1 MRSVAILLGS
11 IALAGSVSLAPAQAG
26 QPTAAE
32 KKSATTVML
41 PPPPPK
47 LLPDALDGWV
57 QTAPPKNIT
66 DPTQLDAANA
76 AALKE
81 YGFTFAQVAAYTR
94 EGETLN
100 IHALSFVDL
109 TGAYGAYSYY
119 RQNGWPKE
127 EIGNGATS
135 NHNRVLFWKG
145 ATVVDATFSHISPES
160 ASEMREIADKLPL
173 PTGSKAVPPPI
184 LSFLPQASLDGQTT
198 HYALG
203 PAGYAGSGGV
213 LPPSLIGFDTDAET
227 VTANYS
233 LASGPA
239 TLTIIDYPTP
249 QIAAAKETEIRA
261 YIQAGSKAKPP
272 WPKPLTDSD
281 AASLEVRKS
290 GVLVILV
297 SGDAIPDESH
307 RLIETVHYEAQLM
320 SVPQPMQS
328 EVAKT
333 GQLLLGIASIVI
345 VGSLAAIL
353 LGFFLGG
360 GRALY
365 RLARGR
371 PISSMYDTEFIHID
385 LREDVIEVREESI
398 EILIERED
406 RSEKKNKS

>member
-1 MRSVAILLGS
+1 MRSGSILLGS
-11 IALAGSVSLAPAQAG
+11 ILLAGSVSLALAQGA
-26 QPTAAE
+26 QPTPAE

-41 PPPPPK
+41 PPPPPR
-47 LLPDALDGWV
+47 LLPDVLDGWIE
-57 QTAPPKNIT
+57 TAPPKTIT
-66 DPTQLDAANA
+66 DPAQLDPANA

-81 YGFTFAQVAAYTR
+81 YGLVSAQTANYKR
-94 EGETLN
+94 DNETLS
-100 IHALSFVDL
+100 IRALSFDDL

-127 EIGNGATS
+127 DIGTGATS
-135 NHNRVLFWKG
+135 DHNRVLFWKG
-145 ATVVDATFSHISPES
+145 TTVVDAKFSNITPES
-160 ASEMREIADKLPL
+160 AEEMRDIAAKLPV
-173 PTGSKAVPPPI
+173 PSGSKAVAPPV
-184 LSFLPQASLDGQTT
+184 LSVLPQTSLDGQTT

-203 PAGYAGSGGV
+203 PASYAGSGGV
-213 LPPSLIGFDTDAET
+213 LPPGIIGFDLDAET

-233 LASGPA
+233 LTSGPA
-239 TLTIIDYPTP
+239 TLTIIEYPTP
-249 QIAAAKETEIRA
+249 QIADEKQAQIKA

-281 AASLEVRKS
+281 VASLEVRKS

-307 RLIETVHYEAQLM
+307 RLIESVHYEAQLM
-320 SVPQPMQS
+320 SVPQPTQS

-345 VGSLAAIL
+345 VGSIAAIL

-365 RLARGR
+365 RLSRGK

-385 LREDVIEVREESI
+385 LREDPVKSREKI
-398 EILIERED
+398 VEIQLEIED
-406 RSEKKNKS
+406 RNETNGKS